1 MAAAGP
7 AAIGGSIAGSLTR
20 RGEIDC
26 RDRGDLSFL
35 QSDVWSLK
43 SHYGLVYVRLMN
55 PNENTGSPWRVGVLF
70 SQTGVTSAIEQ
81 SQLNATLLAIE
92 EINSSG
98 GVLDRMI
105 EPVIYDPASDPKQFR
120 SLAERLLEIDRIR
133 LLFGCYMSSTRKA
146 VLPVVE
152 SHRGLLFY
160 PTLYEG
166 FEYSRHCIYTGAAP
180 NQNSLQLA
188 RFLLSTYGN
197 RFLLVGSNYIY
208 PYESNRL
215 MADFVAQ
222 GRGEVLDEI
231 YVPLEV
237 GAGDF
242 DKVISRIKKTSP
254 DVIFS
259 TVVGRGTSVFY
270 EAYRKAG
277 FDPAKMPIASL
288 TTSEAEVAEMH
299 REAAEGHIT
308 AAPFFET
315 SSSASARRF
324 VESFKR
330 KYGPDAPVP
339 AAAEA
344 AYFQVHLAM
353 RAVTRCGSDDPER
366 VLVELRDSEF
376 DAPQGRVRID
386 PENNHAYLWPRI
398 ARLDAQARFQTVWNP
413 GVRIKPDPYCVVQSL
428 DDWSADDLQTV
439 NH

>member
-1 MAAAGP
+1 MVHV
-7 AAIGGSIAGSLTR
+7 R
-20 RGEIDC
+20 VM
-26 RDRGDLSFL
+26 SF
-35 QSDVWSLK
+35 SEKTDA
-43 SHYGLVYVRLMN
+43 
-55 PNENTGSPWRVGVLF
+55 PWRVGVLF
-70 SQTGVTSAIEQ
+70 SQTGVTSAVEQ
-81 SQLNATLLAIE
+81 SQLNATLLAID
-92 EINSSG
+92 EINSGG
-98 GVLDRMI
+98 GVLDRMVQ
-105 EPVIYDPASDPKQFR
+105 PVIYDPASDPKQFR
-120 SLAERLLEIDRIR
+120 SLAERLFQTDRIR

-215 MADFVAQ
+215 MADFVMQ

-231 YVPLEV
+231 YVPLEPRPR
-237 GAGDF
+237 DF
-242 DKVISRIKKTSP
+242 EKVIAKIKKTSP

-259 TVVGRGTSVFY
+259 TVVGRGTSTFY
-270 EAYRKAG
+270 EAYRSAG

-324 VESFKR
+324 VENFKR
-330 KYGPDAPVP
+330 KYGPDAPVTGGCRSRLFSGSSGD
-339 AAAEA
+339 AGAGALRVGRSGTSAEG
-344 AYFQVHLAM
+344 V
-353 RAVTRCGSDDPER
+353 
-366 VLVELRDSEF
+366 
-376 DAPQGRVRID
+376 
-386 PENNHAYLWPRI
+386 
-398 ARLDAQARFQTVWNP
+398 ARLRIRRAAGAGPDRSGKQSYLPLAADRPARQIRPVPDGLESRCADQAGPLLCRAEP
-413 GVRIKPDPYCVVQSL
+413 
-428 DDWSADDLQTV
+428 
-439 NH
+439 

>member
-1 MAAAGP
+1 MVQV
-7 AAIGGSIAGSLTR
+7 R
-20 RGEIDC
+20 VM
-26 RDRGDLSFL
+26 SF
-35 QSDVWSLK
+35 S
-43 SHYGLVYVRLMN
+43 
-55 PNENTGSPWRVGVLF
+55 ENNDGPWRVGGLF
-70 SQTGVTSAIEQ
+70 SQTGATSPVEQ

-98 GVLDRMI
+98 GVLDRLS

-120 SLAERLLEIDRIR
+120 SLAERLFQLDRIR

-146 VLPVVE
+146 VLPAVE

-188 RFLLSTYGN
+188 KFLLSTYGN

-215 MADFVAQ
+215 MADFVVQ

-237 GAGDF
+237 GPGDF

-277 FDPAKMPIASL
+277 FDPMKMPIASL
-288 TTSEAEVAEMH
+288 TTSEAEVAGMS
-299 REAAEGHIT
+299 REVAEGHIT

-315 SSSASARRF
+315 MPSASARRF
-324 VESFKR
+324 VGSFKQ
-330 KYGPDAPVP
+330 K
-339 AAAEA
+339 
-344 AYFQVHLAM
+344 
-353 RAVTRCGSDDPER
+353 
-366 VLVELRDSEF
+366 
-376 DAPQGRVRID
+376 
-386 PENNHAYLWPRI
+386 
-398 ARLDAQARFQTVWNP
+398 
-413 GVRIKPDPYCVVQSL
+413 
-428 DDWSADDLQTV
+428 
-439 NH
+439 

>member
-1 MAAAGP
+1 MA
-7 AAIGGSIAGSLTR
+7 
-20 RGEIDC
+20 
-26 RDRGDLSFL
+26 
-35 QSDVWSLK
+35 
-43 SHYGLVYVRLMN
+43 LV
-55 PNENTGSPWRVGVLF
+55 EDNTGNWRVGVLF
-70 SQTGVTSAIEQ
+70 SQTGVTSSIERTQ
-81 SQLNATLLAIE
+81 FNATLLAIE
-92 EINSSG
+92 QINANG
-98 GVLDRMI
+98 GVLGRPV
-105 EPVIYDPASDPKQFR
+105 EPVTYDPASDPKKFR
-120 SLAERLLEIDRIR
+120 AFAERLFQVDKVK

-152 SHRGLLFY
+152 AHRGLLFY

-188 RFLLSTYGN
+188 KFLLSTYGN

-215 MADFVAQ
+215 MADFVVQA
-222 GRGEVLDEI
+222 RGEVLDEI
-231 YVPLEV
+231 YVPLVAATKDCE
-237 GAGDF
+237 
-242 DKVISRIKKTSP
+242 KVISRIKKTSP

-259 TVVGRGTSVFY
+259 TVVGKGTSVLY
-270 EAYRKAG
+270 EAYRNAG
-277 FDPAKMPIASL
+277 FDPAKMPIARL

-315 SSSASARRF
+315 SSSPSARRF
-324 VESFKR
+324 VASFKE
-330 KYGPDAPVP
+330 KYGPDAPVT

-353 RAVTRCGSDDPER
+353 RALARSGSDEPER
-366 VLVELRDSEF
+366 VLTELRDSEF

-398 ARLDAQARFQTVWNP
+398 ARLDRSARFQTVWNP

-428 DDWSADDLQTV
+428 DDWSADDLQTS